1 MDGLVWKVLAA
12 SVTRVVTSRRL
23 KGWAQLGLLT
33 GAPSC
38 SLPGM
43 GGSQLPYKAALS
55 SQETE
60 VLRLLQDL
68 ALQVPPCHFLPILLA
83 NEPLRPAQ
91 VWGDGVRLMLPGRSN
106 GNLWLFLIDH
116 IVYLDRRVIERRKA
130 GSWMMGR

>member
-1 MDGLVWKVLAA
+1 MVERLGSAGTADWSHLHVASLAWG
-12 SVTRVVTSRRL
+12 V
-23 KGWAQLGLLT
+23 
-33 GAPSC
+33 
-38 SLPGM
+38 

-68 ALQVPPCHFLPILLA
+68 ALQVLACHFLPILLA
-83 NEPLRPAQ
+83 NKPLRPAQ
-91 VWGDGVRLMLPGRSN
+91 VWGDGVRLMFPGRSN